1 MNQIGEKHRILII
14 FGTRPECI
22 KLAPLFHELK
32 NDKFFDV
39 EILETGQ
46 HKDLLLSTKKRLN
59 LDSHYN
65 LKIMSPNQTLA
76 EITVKAIK
84 GISSQL
90 NKIKP
95 NMVIV
100 QGDTTSAMSGAL
112 SAFYNNI
119 PVAHVEAGLRTFD
132 INEPYPEELNR
143 KIISDIASLNLAP
156 TKSEFNNL
164 INEGVKKKTIII
176 TGNTVIDCLN
186 WALKNTNPS
195 FQTVELIKRLS
206 PKYII
211 VTLHRREN
219 FGQKLQQQI
228 QAIERLVDIYPE
240 INFLLPVHNN
250 PNVQKALFKLPDKKN
265 IFLEKPFNYIDF
277 SHLLKN
283 CYFIITDSGG
293 IQEEAPFLNKQ
304 VFILRDKTEREAVV
318 KLGYAT
324 LLGSNKNIIINE
336 ISNFISNFEKMRNN
350 KPMVSPYGDGQASHK
365 IVKSIKKYFSK
376 TESIG

>member
-1 MNQIGEKHRILII
+1 MNQISDKYRILII
-14 FGTRPECI
+14 LGTRPECI

-32 NDKFFDV
+32 NDKLFNV
-39 EILETGQ
+39 EILDTGQ
-46 HKDLLLSTKKRLN
+46 HKDLSFSTKKILN
-59 LDSHYN
+59 ISPGYN

-76 EITVKAIK
+76 EITAKAIK
-84 GISSQL
+84 GISSHL
-90 NKIKP
+90 NKIEP

-100 QGDTTSAMSGAL
+100 QGDTTSAMAGAL

-132 INEPYPEELNR
+132 LNEPYPEELNR
-143 KIISDIASLNLAP
+143 KIISDIASLNFAP

-164 INEGVKKKTIII
+164 INEGVQKKTITL

-206 PKYII
+206 PHYII

-228 QAIERLVDIYPE
+228 QAIESLVDIYPE
-240 INFLLPVHNN
+240 INFLLPVHKN

-265 IFLEKPFNYIDF
+265 IFLEKPFNYVDF
-277 SHLLKN
+277 SHLLKK
-283 CYFIITDSGG
+283 CDFIITDSGG
-293 IQEEAPFLNKQ
+293 IQEEAPFLNKK

-324 LLGSNKNIIINE
+324 LLGSNINIIVNE
-336 ISNFISNFEKMRNN
+336 ISNFIYNFEKLKNN
-350 KPMVSPYGDGQASHK
+350 KPMVSPYGDGQASQK
-365 IVKSIKKYFSK
+365 IVKSIKKYFSNK
-376 TESIG
+376 KHLR

>member
-1 MNQIGEKHRILII
+1 MNQILDKYRILII
-14 FGTRPECI
+14 LGTRPECI

-39 EILETGQ
+39 DILDTGQ
-46 HKDLLLSTKKRLN
+46 HKDLSLSTKKKLN
-59 LDSHYN
+59 LTPGYN

-76 EITVKAIK
+76 EITVKAIE
-84 GISSQL
+84 GISSCL
-90 NKIKP
+90 KKNKP

-100 QGDTTSAMSGAL
+100 QGDTTSAMAGAL

-143 KIISDIASLNLAP
+143 KIISDIAILNFVP

-164 INEGVKKKTIII
+164 IKEGVNKKTITL

-195 FQTVELIKRLS
+195 LQLVKLIKRLS
-206 PKYII
+206 PNYII

-219 FGQKLQQQI
+219 FGQKLKQQI
-228 QAIERLVDIYPE
+228 QAIEQLVDLYPE

-250 PNVQKALFKLPDKKN
+250 PNVQKALFNLPDKKN
-265 IFLEKPFNYIDF
+265 LFLEEPFNYVDF
-277 SHLLKN
+277 CHLLKN
-283 CYFIITDSGG
+283 CDFIITDSGG

-318 KLGYAT
+318 KLGYAR
-324 LLGSNKNIIINE
+324 LLGSNINIIINE
-336 ISNFISNFEKMRNN
+336 ISNYISNFEKLKNN
-350 KPMVSPYGDGQASHK
+350 KPMISPYGDGESSQK
-365 IVKSIKKYFSK
+365 IVKAIKNYFSK
-376 TESIG
+376 RKHLR

>member
-1 MNQIGEKHRILII
+1 MNLVYKPRILII

-32 NDKFFDV
+32 NDNFFDV
-39 EILETGQ
+39 DILETGQ
-46 HKDLLLSTKKRLN
+46 HKDLLLSTKKMLN
-59 LDSHYN
+59 INSTYN
-65 LKIMSPNQTLA
+65 LKIMSPNQTLT
-76 EITVKAIK
+76 EITAKAIK
-84 GISSQL
+84 GISSYL

-95 NMVIV
+95 NMIIV
-100 QGDTTSAMSGAL
+100 QGDTTSAMAGAL

-132 INEPYPEELNR
+132 INEPFPEELNR
-143 KIISDIASLNLAP
+143 KIISNIATLNFAP
-156 TKSEFNNL
+156 TKSEYNNL
-164 INEGVKKKTIII
+164 INEGVEKKTIKI

-186 WALKNTNPS
+186 WALKKNNPS
-195 FQTVELIKRLS
+195 FQTMELMKRLS
-206 PKYII
+206 HKYII

-265 IFLEKPFNYIDF
+265 IFLEEPFNYIDF
-277 SHLLKN
+277 SHLLNKS
-283 CYFIITDSGG
+283 YFIITDSGG

-324 LLGSNKNIIINE
+324 LLGSNKDIIINE
-336 ISNFISNFEKMRNN
+336 ISNYISNFEKIKNN
-350 KPMVSPYGDGQASHK
+350 KPMVSPYGDGQASQK
-365 IVKSIKKYFSK
+365 ILKSIKLYFLK
-376 TESIG
+376 RKLIG